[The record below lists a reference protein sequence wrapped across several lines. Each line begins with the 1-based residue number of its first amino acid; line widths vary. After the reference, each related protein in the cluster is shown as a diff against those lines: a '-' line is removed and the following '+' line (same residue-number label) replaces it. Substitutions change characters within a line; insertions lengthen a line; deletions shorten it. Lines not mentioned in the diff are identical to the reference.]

1 MPVDPPLTRLRAG
14 NRDNVHVT
22 ADYLGE
28 DYHTRTLLLNGD
40 VTATLVRHHAQ
51 RTARE
56 AILYVHGF
64 SDYFFQR
71 HVAEHFAARGFDF
84 YALDLRGYGR
94 SLRDDDIPNY
104 ATDLTVYFEELDA
117 AVQAIRQDDGHQ
129 RVVLMGHSTGGLI
142 TSLWAHERRAV
153 PLIDALVL
161 NSPWL
166 ELAEPWVLR
175 TFGTA
180 VIKAVGRIAPRRVIR
195 PGLGSLYGRSIHA
208 DHHGEWEFDVAWKP
222 INAFPVLAGWL
233 RAVRRG
239 HAQVQRG
246 LDVQVPV
253 LALHSSRSLLR
264 AKAWTEDAM
273 KADTVLDVK
282 DMVRFAP
289 RIGRRVTLVEVQDG
303 MHDLFLSARPV
314 REKALSEVD
323 TWLNEHLP

>member
-1 MPVDPPLTRLRAG
+1 MSRTG

-28 DYHTRTLLLNGD
+28 DYHTRTLPLNGD
-40 VTATLVRHHAQ
+40 VTATLVRHRTQ
-51 RTARE
+51 RTARG

-84 YALDLRGYGR
+84 YGLDLRGYGR
-94 SLRDDDIPNY
+94 SLRENDIPNF

-117 AVQAIRQDDGHQ
+117 AVRVIRDDDEHQ

-142 TSLWAHERRAV
+142 TSLWAHERRGQD
-153 PLIDALVL
+153 LIDALVL

-166 ELAEPWVLR
+166 ELAEPRVLR
-175 TFGTA
+175 TVGTA
-180 VIKAVGRIAPRRVIR
+180 VIKAVGRFAPRRVIR
-195 PGLGSLYGRSIHA
+195 PGLGSLYGRSIHV
-208 DHHGEWEFDVAWKP
+208 DHQGEWEFNVTWKP
-222 INAFPVLAGWL
+222 ISGFPVLAGWL

-239 HAQVQRG
+239 HAQLQRG
-246 LDVQVPV
+246 LDVRVPV

-264 AKAWTEDAM
+264 AKDWSDVVM

-282 DMVRFAP
+282 DMVRYAP
-289 RIGRRVTLVEVQDG
+289 RIGRRVTVVEVQDG
-303 MHDLFLSARPV
+303 MHDLFLSAQPV
-314 REKALSEVD
+314 RDQAMSEVD
-323 TWLNEHLP
+323 TWLDQHLPA